1 MGAGNGLFLCYY
13 YTAFLDLLSTC
24 LAKRN
29 PRRRRGYLRL
39 LPHLPLQVDQCFQHL
54 VGSGDD
60 PVGELVGV
68 FCAVIACMEIG
79 FVLQC
84 DRKGVCH
91 SERRAE
97 ALSDLSLRAS
107 HT

>member
-1 MGAGNGLFLCYY
+1 MASSYVIIILLFLTFCQLVLQNEIPGD
-13 YTAFLDLLSTC
+13 AGDFC
-24 LAKRN
+24 
-29 PRRRRGYLRL
+29 L
-39 LPHLPLQVDQCFQHL
+39 LPRLPLQVDQRFKHL

-91 SERRAE
+91 SERRSK
-97 ALSDLSLRAS
+97 LSP
-107 HT
+107 